1 MNVSRRDVLKAA
13 GLGAVGLAGATIVPW
28 SGGLVDAQNASRLA
42 PRNMPE
48 PFQMRFMVPP
58 VLRPVATK
66 MGPDGVPVHLFSV
79 NERPFKAR
87 ILKNGLTTTF
97 WGYNGVTPGPTIH
110 ATTDQRSILRVRN
123 HLPQTNPILGT
134 PGTTSTHLHGSPS
147 LPQYD
152 GYASDLTPPG
162 FFKNYHY
169 PNTERAVS
177 LWYHDHGVD
186 HTSENVYMGLAA
198 QYLIHDDFERRVLPQ
213 GEFDVPLTVRD
224 ALFRAD
230 GELGFQTNS
239 LFSLFGDVILMNGIP
254 WPVMRVKRRIYRFRM
269 LAAAISRSWR
279 FQLNDGDPVVI
290 VGTDGGLV
298 AEPQTVTQW
307 RQGTAE
313 RYEFL
318 IDFARYQP
326 GERVVLHNLSNP
338 NNVDFANT
346 DVVMAFDVTDEPFD
360 HTDPT
365 WNTIPET
372 LVTDD
377 PAMLLQPSDAV
388 RTRTLRFSH
397 DGGQWRING
406 FTWEDVV
413 NSNFQ
418 FCVARPGLNDVEI
431 WELQNPGGGWF
442 HPVHIHLLEFKIL
455 DRNGKPPFDFELGP
469 KDVAYTGENETVR
482 LIMRFAPHKGR
493 YMFHCHNLVHED
505 HDMMGQF
512 GVSFTP
518 GEVDPNDPITAAPPQ
533 VDDLPP
539 DPPM

>member
-1 MNVSRRDVLKAA
+1 MNLSRRDVLKAA
-13 GLGAVGLAGATIVPW
+13 GLGAVGVAGATVLPW
-28 SGGLVDAQNASRLA
+28 NGLVDAQAQSRLA
-42 PRNMPE
+42 PRNMPK
-48 PFQMRFMVPP
+48 PFRTRFTVPP
-58 VLRPVATK
+58 VLKPVATR
-66 MGPDGVPVHLFSV
+66 MDPDGVPVRLFSV

-87 ILKNGLTTTF
+87 ILPNGLTTTL
-97 WGYNGVTPGPTIH
+97 WGYNGITPGPTIH
-110 ATTDQRSILRVRN
+110 ATTGHRSILRVRN
-123 HLPQTNPILGT
+123 HLPMNNPILGT
-134 PGTTSTHLHGSPS
+134 PTTTSTHLHGSPS

-162 FFKNYHY
+162 FFKNYLY
-169 PNTERAVS
+169 PNTEQAVS

-213 GEFDVPLTVRD
+213 CEFDVPLTVRD

-239 LFSLFGDVILMNGIP
+239 EFSLFGDVILMNGRP

-269 LAAAISRSWR
+269 LAATISRSWR

-298 AEPQTVTQW
+298 PRPQTITQW

-318 IDFARYQP
+318 VDFARYQP
-326 GERVVLHNLSNP
+326 GERVILRNLSNP
-338 NNVDFANT
+338 NNVDFADT
-346 DVVMAFDVTDEPFD
+346 DLIMAFDVTDEPFD
-360 HTDPT
+360 HSDPT
-365 WNTIPET
+365 WNTIPDE
-372 LVTDD
+372 LAPDD

-406 FTWEDVV
+406 STWEDVV

-418 FCVARPGLNDVEI
+418 FCIARPGLNDVEI
-431 WELQNPGGGWF
+431 WNLENPGGGWF

-455 DRNGKPPFDFELGP
+455 SRNGQAPFDYELGP
-469 KDVAYTGENETVR
+469 KDVAYAGENETVK
-482 LIMRFAPHKGR
+482 LIMRFAPHRGR
-493 YMFHCHNLVHED
+493 YMIHCHNLVHED

-518 GEVDPNDPITAAPPQ
+518 GEVDPNDPITAAPAQ
-533 VDDLPP
+533 IDNLPP